1 MSEQKAANKK
11 TTMREEL
18 RAFKRERV
26 LDAAS
31 ELFYA
36 RGYHSTSIDA
46 IAAQLGVSKPFI
58 YSYFNNKIEILTEI
72 YRRVVA
78 LAQQTIT
85 DARSSGG
92 SPTEQITHFAEGYA
106 RLTIEKREIVSIYF
120 QETNQ
125 IPSDDLKAI
134 NQQKHD
140 YDNQLSSLIKEGIQ
154 SGEFNLNDE
163 HMAALAITGMI
174 NWVYTWYRENGRLT
188 PDQVSQRMVDYTLR
202 ILGANPQ

>member
-1 MSEQKAANKK
+1 MSEQKPVNKK
-11 TTMREEL
+11 TTMRDEL

-36 RGYHSTSIDA
+36 RGYHNTSIDS

-58 YSYFNNKIEILTEI
+58 YSYFDNKVEILTEI
-72 YRRVVA
+72 YRQVVS
-78 LAQQTIT
+78 LAQDTIVN
-85 DARSSGG
+85 ARTNGG

-106 RLTIEKREIVSIYF
+106 RLTIENREIVSIYF

-125 IPSDDLKAI
+125 IPDDNLNAI

-140 YDNQLSSLIKEGIQ
+140 YDNQLSDLIKEGIS
-154 SGEFNLNDE
+154 SGEFDIDDE
-163 HMAALAITGMI
+163 RMAALAITGMI
-174 NWVYTWYRENGRLT
+174 NWVYTWYRTNGRLSA
-188 PDQVSQRMVDYTLR
+188 DEVSQRMVDYTLR
-202 ILGANPQ
+202 ILGVSQR